1 MIQEPETALRYLH
14 AHPELAGPSG
24 SANDFLK
31 VMSSFGIVMVAR
43 RDPAAAHLLLPE
55 LLPEDQRKDPEQFL
69 AMCEIL
75 SDPAKALTST
85 PLDELEHADEIVG
98 V

>member
-1 MIQEPETALRYLH
+1 
-14 AHPELAGPSG
+14 
-24 SANDFLK
+24 
-31 VMSSFGIVMVAR
+31 
-43 RDPAAAHLLLPE
+43 
-55 LLPEDQRKDPEQFL
+55 
-69 AMCEIL
+69 MCEIL